1 MEIAAVAGGGSM
13 FKVGAS
19 QSEVAS
25 RKRCVPQTSV
35 AAPTSAQKDWKKR
48 FSDTTPIAT
57 RAG

>member
-1 MEIAAVAGGGSM
+1 M
-13 FKVGAS
+13 FKVSAS
-19 QSEVAS
+19 QSEVAT
-25 RKRCVPQTSV
+25 RKRCMPQTSV